1 VAAERGGA
9 RTGKGCR
16 AGARAK
22 MALRWA
28 WMQGGRGLMR
38 AAVLR
43 RSRRAELS
51 WEEGGQ
57 LEEGSRALSGKSC
70 Q

>member
-1 VAAERGGA
+1 
-9 RTGKGCR
+9 
-16 AGARAK
+16 
-22 MALRWA
+22 
-28 WMQGGRGLMR
+28 MR

-43 RSRRAELS
+43 RSRRAALS
-51 WEEGGQ
+51 WEEGGGQ